1 MNASAERTER
11 RWGRTLLLISMIA
24 VAAAVVGLWRDQ
36 NPSPSVGSA
45 LTPPVE
51 LLRTELVLTDGRLCP
66 VGTSNAF
73 TGVMVER
80 YPDGGLRSRS
90 AVANGLLNGLSEGW
104 FTNKQLQVS
113 EHFTNGVS
121 HGLRVKWHA
130 NGLKAA
136 EAQIV
141 DGKLH
146 GRFVSWHESGTKA
159 AEVEFHQGQP
169 DGISSAYFPSGALK
183 SQVTMR
189 DGAVIDRKDWK
200 DGEFAQVNSI
210 DASRDRMPSQNREA
224 RRD

>member
-1 MNASAERTER
+1 MNASADGTER
-11 RWGRTLLLISMIA
+11 RWGRALLLISMII
-24 VAAAVVGLWRDQ
+24 VTAAVVWRGRDQ
-36 NPSPSVGSA
+36 NPTPSVSSTQ
-45 LTPPVE
+45 TPPVE

-113 EHFTNGVS
+113 EHFTNGIS

-141 DGKLH
+141 HGKLH

-200 DGEFAQVNSI
+200 DGELARVDPAQS
-210 DASRDRMPSQNREA
+210 PA
-224 RRD
+224 R

>member
-200 DGEFAQVNSI
+200 DGELARVDPAQS
-210 DASRDRMPSQNREA
+210 PA
-224 RRD
+224 R

>member
-1 MNASAERTER
+1 MNASADGTER
-11 RWGRTLLLISMIA
+11 RWGRTLLLISMFA

-51 LLRTELVLTDGRLCP
+51 LLRSELELADGRLCP
-66 VGTSNAF
+66 VGTTNAF

-200 DGEFAQVNSI
+200 DGELARVDPAQS
-210 DASRDRMPSQNREA
+210 PA
-224 RRD
+224 R

>member
-1 MNASAERTER
+1 MNAPAERTER
-11 RWGRTLLLISMIA
+11 RWGRTLLLISMI
-24 VAAAVVGLWRDQ
+24 VVTAAAVWLWRDR
-36 NPSPSVGSA
+36 NTTPSVSSPR
-45 LTPPVE
+45 TPPVE
-51 LLRTELVLTDGRLCP
+51 LLRSELVLADGRLCR

-73 TGVMVER
+73 TGVMVEC
-80 YPDGGLRSRS
+80 YPDGDLRSRS

-141 DGKLH
+141 EGKLH

-159 AEVEFHQGQP
+159 AEIEFNQGQP

-183 SQVTMR
+183 SQVTMC

-200 DGEFAQVNSI
+200 DGELARVDPAQS
-210 DASRDRMPSQNREA
+210 PA
-224 RRD
+224 R